1 MAAVSSAET
10 ALRPGP
16 LAVWWLASRPKTLSV
31 SVVPVAVGSAVAARS
46 GALEPERV
54 VAAAATAVLLQLASN
69 WINDYSDFARGADAE
84 DRLGPPRA
92 AAMGW
97 LAPAAL
103 KRAAILALLAA
114 GGLGLWL
121 ASQAGWVLLV
131 PGGLALLAAWAYT
144 AGPWPLGYHGLGDA
158 AVFVFFGMFAVTGS
172 AYLHTQQWLP
182 LAAAAALPIG
192 MLATLVLAVNNLRD
206 LEGDARVGKRTLAT
220 RLGEAG
226 ARRYAQVLL
235 ASSFVALGA
244 LPWLGSGL
252 AAPLLPWLSLPL
264 ARPVFRLLRHA
275 HGAAL
280 NPALAGAARLQLV
293 FGSLLVL
300 GLLLPI

>member
-1 MAAVSSAET
+1 MSSAEA

-16 LAVWWLASRPKTLSV
+16 LAAWWLASRPKTLSV
-31 SVVPVAVGSAVAARS
+31 SLVPVAVGTAVAARG
-46 GALEPERV
+46 GAIVPERA
-54 VAAAATAVLLQLASN
+54 VAAVATALLLQLASN
-69 WINDYSDFARGADAE
+69 WINDVSDFERGADAE

-97 LAPAAL
+97 LEPSAL
-103 KRAAILALLAA
+103 KRAAALALLAA

-121 ASQAGWVLLV
+121 ASQAGWMLLV

-158 AVFVFFGMFAVTGS
+158 AVFVFFGLFAVMGS
-172 AYLHTQQWLP
+172 AYLHAGTWLP

-206 LEGDARVGKRTLAT
+206 LDGDVRAGKRTLAA
-220 RLGEAG
+220 RLGEA
-226 ARRYAQVLL
+226 ATRHYAQGLL
-235 ASSFVALGA
+235 AGSFVSLGV

-252 AAPLLPWLSLPL
+252 GASILPWLSLPL
-264 ARPVFRLLRHA
+264 ALPLFRMLRRA
-275 HGAAL
+275 RGAAL

-293 FGSLLVL
+293 YGSLLVL
-300 GLLLPI
+300 GLLLPV